1 MRPRISSAKTA
12 ARCNPI
18 NSPIIR
24 ILTCL
29 AAALFLNG
37 ACAQAQQSSRLDDI
51 IKRGTLR
58 VGMTGDYL
66 PFTYLDKTTANF
78 RGFDVDMAEALGKAL
93 GVKVE
98 YVQTAWPQLTRDFE
112 ADRFDIAMGGVSITL
127 DRQKKGLFST
137 PILREGKTPIARCA
151 DQGKYQTIADIDKPG
166 TRVIVNPGG
175 TNERFARANIKN
187 ADIRTYNDNVTI
199 FDEIASG
206 NADLMV
212 TDASETRYQQKLHP
226 GVLCAVHPEKPFD
239 FAEKAYWLQ
248 RDTALK
254 DFVDQWLH
262 IAVEDGSF
270 KRIYAA
276 WFE

>member
-1 MRPRISSAKTA
+1 MVRLLSCLIAAFSLIAASAHA
-12 ARCNPI
+12 E
-18 NSPIIR
+18 
-24 ILTCL
+24 
-29 AAALFLNG
+29 
-37 ACAQAQQSSRLDDI
+37 QASRLDEI
-51 IKRGTLR
+51 VKRGTLR

-66 PFTYLDKTTANF
+66 PFTYFDKASSKF

-112 ADRFDIAMGGVSITL
+112 ADDFDIAMGAVSITL
-127 DRQKKGLFST
+127 ERQKKGMFST

-151 DQGKYQTIADIDKPG
+151 DKDKYQTIADIDKSG
-166 TRVIVNPGG
+166 TRIIVNPGG
-175 TNERFARANIKN
+175 TNERFARANIRN
-187 ADIRTYNDNVTI
+187 AEIKTYNDNVTI
-199 FDEIASG
+199 FDEIARG
-206 NADLMV
+206 NADLML
-212 TDASETRYQQKLHP
+212 TDSSETQYQQKLHP

-248 RDTALK
+248 RDPAFK
-254 DFVDQWLH
+254 AFVDQWLH

-270 KRIYAA
+270 RKIYAS